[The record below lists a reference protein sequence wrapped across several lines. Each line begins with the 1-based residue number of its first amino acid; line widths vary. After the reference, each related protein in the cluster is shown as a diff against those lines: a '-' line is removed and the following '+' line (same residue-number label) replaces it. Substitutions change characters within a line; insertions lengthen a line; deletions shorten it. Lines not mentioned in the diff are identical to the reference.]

1 MCQPYSSPEWQ
12 ATLQEL
18 CSVQE
23 MQVFLRRLPCVTTDT
38 QLISS
43 RLLRQKPGRRA
54 LIEYR
59 LERGGNSPPLLIVGK
74 YREKGVDKF
83 SFCCQQALWSDGF
96 HQQNRIRV
104 PEPLMLL
111 PEKRMWLQRHVD
123 GLLLT
128 DVLLSDVFSRHGQIS
143 TGTAV
148 GYALSVLQQHGG
160 LARVVN
166 GRWWTLT
173 DELSVLEQG
182 LTIAAEENAAL
193 HGRIN
198 ALMKGLRE
206 VAVVLSG
213 TRKSSLHRDFYPDQI
228 ISNRNDRHCLT
239 LLDFDLCCT
248 GPSALDAGNWLA
260 HVCELGI
267 RHRGDYRIFHAHESA
282 FVESWLSHM
291 SGVTAKETEGFR
303 LLSLA
308 RHIFLS
314 TRIPGR
320 KHTTPLLLAYC
331 EKCMELF

>member
-1 MCQPYSSPEWQ
+1 MRQLHLSPEWQ

-18 CSVQE
+18 CSVHE
-23 MQVFLRRLPCVTTDT
+23 MQSFLLKLPCVTADS
-38 QLISS
+38 QLISA

-54 LIEYR
+54 LIEYHFGR
-59 LERGGNSPPLLIVGK
+59 RGSSSPLLIVGK

-83 SFCCQQALWSDGF
+83 SYCCQQALWSDGF
-96 HQQNRIRV
+96 HRQNRISV
-104 PEPLMLL
+104 PEPLMIL

-128 DVLLSDVFSRHGQIS
+128 DVLISNVFSRHEQIS

-148 GYALSVLQQHGG
+148 GYALSALQQHGE

-166 GRWWTLT
+166 GRQWTLT
-173 DELSVLEQG
+173 DEVSVLEQG
-182 LTIAAEENAAL
+182 LTIAGEENVAL
-193 HGRIN
+193 YKRID

-206 VAVVLSG
+206 VAAVLSG
-213 TRKSSLHRDFYPDQI
+213 TRKSCLHRDFYPDQI
-228 ISNRNDRHCLT
+228 ISNRNDRRCLT
-239 LLDFDLCCT
+239 LLDFDLSCT

-267 RHRGDYRIFHAHESA
+267 RYKGDYRIFHAHETA

-291 SGVTAKETEGFR
+291 SGVTVKETEGFR

-320 KHTTPLLLAYC
+320 KHTTLLLLAYC
-331 EKCMELF
+331 EKCMEYF